1 MGRAPRPLGF
11 ALFAFLLASCAAKQ
25 PPMVER
31 SDRELYTLAEGAIQR
46 KEYEAARN
54 DLQQLLKQFPESEL
68 QPWARLLL
76 GRAFFLEK
84 QYDEA
89 RAEYAKFL
97 DLYPQHEMIDEAHYF
112 TGLSYFNQME
122 RVDRDQSFTQKALE
136 HFQLILSQ
144 MPDSSYVQDVKVKAA
159 ICRRR
164 LAEKEL
170 YVGTFYLHRGNYAA
184 ALARFE
190 TVLNRYHGIGLD
202 DRALFYKMASL
213 LRLEQKEKA
222 QEAFR
227 RLLQEHPGSP
237 LVKEAAKE
245 LGVPPPV
252 VVFEDGRRA
261 PEPAIVGQERPA
273 TFWERLKEFL
283 ADLLGSP
290 GIPGLPVDTGSR
302 QP

>member
-1 MGRAPRPLGF
+1 MRRTPWPLGF
-11 ALFAFLLASCAAKQ
+11 VLFAFLLTSCAVKQ
-25 PPMVER
+25 PPVVGR
-31 SDRELYTLAEGAIQR
+31 SDRELYASAEQAIQR

-76 GRAFFLEK
+76 GRAFFLEQ

-112 TGLSYFNQME
+112 TGLSYFYQME
-122 RVDRDQSFTQKALE
+122 KVDRDQSFTQKALE
-136 HFQLILSQ
+136 HFQLILAE

-190 TVLNRYHGIGLD
+190 TVLNHYRGIGLD
-202 DRALFYKMASL
+202 DRALFYKMVSL
-213 LRLEQKEKA
+213 LRLEQKGKA

-227 RLLQEHPGSP
+227 RLLEEHPGSP

-245 LGVPPPV
+245 LGISLPV
-252 VVFEDGRRA
+252 VAFEDGRRA

-273 TFWERLKEFL
+273 TFWEKLKEFL

-290 GIPGLPVDTGSR
+290 GLPGLPVDTGSR

>member
-1 MGRAPRPLGF
+1 MGRALRPLGF
-11 ALFAFLLASCAAKQ
+11 ALLAFLLASCAAKK
-25 PPMVER
+25 PLSVER
-31 SDRELYTLAEGAIQR
+31 SDRELYASAERAIQR
-46 KEYEAARN
+46 KGYEAARN

-76 GRAFFLEK
+76 GRTYFLEK

-89 RAEYAKFL
+89 LAEYAKFL
-97 DLYPQHEMIDEAHYF
+97 DLYPQHEMVDEAHYF
-112 TGLSYFNQME
+112 TGLSYFHQME
-122 RVDRDQSFTQKALE
+122 KVDRDQSFTQKALE

-144 MPDSSYVQDVKVKAA
+144 MPDSPYLQDVKAKAA

-170 YVGTFYLHRGNYAA
+170 YVGTFYFHRGNYAA

-190 TVLNRYHGIGLD
+190 NVLNHYHGIGLD
-202 DRALFYKMASL
+202 DRALFYKAASL
-213 LRLEQKEKA
+213 LQLEQKEKA

-227 RLLQEHPGSP
+227 RLLQEQPGSP
-237 LVKEAAKE
+237 LAKAAAKQ
-245 LGVPPPV
+245 LGVPPP

-261 PEPAIVGQERPA
+261 GTESIVGEEKPA
-273 TFWERLKEFL
+273 TFWEKLKEFF

-290 GIPGLPVDTGSR
+290 GLPGLPVDTGGGR
-302 QP
+302 TP